1 LAKLFSWPKVRAKGK
16 SLPAEMEMEMNMKRR
31 YVNSRACANGKLQI
45 DSVWMGNQLE
55 DRCPAIIAIR
65 D

>member
-1 LAKLFSWPKVRAKGK
+1 
-16 SLPAEMEMEMNMKRR
+16 LPAEMEMEMNMKRR

-45 DSVWMGNQLE
+45 DSVWLGNQLE
-55 DRCPAIIAIR
+55 DRCPAIIPIR